1 MAELMCPSLHRLG
14 MLLHAAHWLRN
25 SCLADKKDIK
35 GLDKAELDL
44 RRINDL
50 ITHYRSFCRRCGLN
64 AALEGIP
71 PSYRVSDSNVVSID
85 RVH

>member
-14 MLLHAAHWLRN
+14 MLLHAAHRLRN
-25 SCLADKKDIK
+25 SCLDDKKDIK

-44 RRINDL
+44 RRVNNL
-50 ITHYRSFCRRCGLN
+50 ITHHRSFCRRCGLN
-64 AALEGIP
+64 AAPEGIP
-71 PSYRVSDSNVVSID
+71 LRYRVSNSDVASID